1 MNRAPSERTET
12 SDNLTKRERDVLRL
26 VAQGSTTKDIAIRL
40 NISPKTAQVHR
51 DNLKQKL
58 NLHSTA
64 ALVRYAIQRKMIR
77 VE

>member
-1 MNRAPSERTET
+1 
-12 SDNLTKRERDVLRL
+12 
-26 VAQGSTTKDIAIRL
+26 VAEGSTAKDIALRL

-58 NLHSTA
+58 NLRSTA